1 MNISETMA
9 SIRWLMEKHL
19 GKYEYATDI
28 PIAHASVTE
37 RKDHVR
43 RAPVTSTFVLEAI
56 KRYKAGQHIKSIA
69 KALDS
74 TETTVGNIVHR
85 RKYYHD
91 LPHTKK
97 DIIAY
102 MKNKGRE

>member
-19 GKYEYATDI
+19 GKYEYASDM
-28 PIAHASVTE
+28 PICSTSVTE

-43 RAPVTSTFVLEAI
+43 RAPVTSAFVLEAI
-56 KRYKAGQHIKSIA
+56 RRYKEGQHIKSIA
-69 KALDS
+69 KDLDS

-85 RKYYHD
+85 RKYYSD
-91 LPHTKK
+91 LPTTKK
-97 DIIAY
+97 EIISY
-102 MKNKGRE
+102 MKKKGRE

>member
-1 MNISETMA
+1 MNISETMS

-85 RKYYHD
+85 RKYYSD

>member
-19 GKYEYATDI
+19 GKYEYASDM
-28 PIAHASVTE
+28 PICSTSVTE

-43 RAPVTSTFVLEAI
+43 RAPVTSAFVLEAI
-56 KRYKAGQHIKSIA
+56 RRYKAGQHIKSIA
-69 KALDS
+69 KDLDS

-85 RKYYHD
+85 RKYYSD
-91 LPHTKK
+91 LPTTKK
-97 DIIAY
+97 EIISY
-102 MKNKGRE
+102 MKKKGRE

>member
-19 GKYEYATDI
+19 GKYESSSDI
-28 PIAHASVTE
+28 PISYANVTE

-43 RAPVTSTFVLEAI
+43 RAPVTSKFVLEAI
-56 KRYKAGQHIKSIA
+56 RRYKDGQPIKFIA
-69 KALDS
+69 RDMDS

-85 RKYYHD
+85 RKYYSD

-102 MKNKGRE
+102 MKKKGRE

>member
-1 MNISETMA
+1 MA

-56 KRYKAGQHIKSIA
+56 KRYKEGQHIKFIA

-91 LPHTKK
+91 LPHSKK

>member
-19 GKYEYATDI
+19 GKYEYASDI
-28 PIAHASVTE
+28 PICSTSVTE

-56 KRYKAGQHIKSIA
+56 KRYKEGQHIKSIA

>member
-19 GKYEYATDI
+19 GKYEYASDM
-28 PIAHASVTE
+28 PICSTSVTE

-43 RAPVTSTFVLEAI
+43 RAPVTSAFVLEAI
-56 KRYKAGQHIKSIA
+56 KRYKEGQHIKSIA
-69 KALDS
+69 KDLDS

-85 RKYYHD
+85 RKYYSD

-97 DIIAY
+97 QIIAY

>member
-1 MNISETMA
+1 MNISETME
-9 SIRWLMEKHL
+9 SIRWLFDKHL

-28 PIAHASVTE
+28 PIARASLSE

-43 RAPVTSTFVLEAI
+43 RPPVTSAFVLEAI
-56 KRYKAGQHIKSIA
+56 KRYKDGHQIKFIA
-69 KALDS
+69 RDMGS

-97 DIIAY
+97 EIIAY
-102 MKNKGRE
+102 MKKKGRE

>member
-19 GKYEYATDI
+19 GKYEYASDM
-28 PIAHASVTE
+28 PICSTSVTE

-43 RAPVTSTFVLEAI
+43 RAPVTSAFVLEAI
-56 KRYKAGQHIKSIA
+56 RRYKEGQHIKSIA
-69 KALDS
+69 KDLDS
-74 TETTVGNIVHR
+74 TETTIGNIVHR

>member
-19 GKYEYATDI
+19 GKYENSTDI
-28 PIAHASVTE
+28 PIGSISVTD

-43 RAPVTSTFVLEAI
+43 RPPVTTAVVLEALRLYKEGQQI
-56 KRYKAGQHIKSIA
+56 KAIA
-69 KALDS
+69 KKLDS
-74 TETTVGNIVHR
+74 TDTTVGNIVHR
-85 RKYYHD
+85 RKYYSD

>member
-9 SIRWLMEKHL
+9 SIRWLIEKHL
-19 GKYEYATDI
+19 GKYEYASDM
-28 PIAHASVTE
+28 PICSTSVTE

-43 RAPVTSTFVLEAI
+43 RAPVTSAFVLEAI
-56 KRYKAGQHIKSIA
+56 RRYKEGQHIKSIA
-69 KALDS
+69 KDLDS

-85 RKYYHD
+85 RKYYSD

-97 DIIAY
+97 QIIAY

>member
-1 MNISETMA
+1 MNISETMS

-19 GKYEYATDI
+19 GKYESSSDM
-28 PIAHASVTE
+28 PICSTSVTE

-43 RAPVTSTFVLEAI
+43 RAPVTSAFVLEAI
-56 KRYKAGQHIKSIA
+56 RRYKEGQHIKSIA
-69 KALDS
+69 KDLDS

-85 RKYYHD
+85 RKYYSD

-97 DIIAY
+97 QIIAY

>member
-56 KRYKAGQHIKSIA
+56 KRYKEGQHIKSIA

-91 LPHTKK
+91 LPHSKK

>member
-1 MNISETMA
+1 
-9 SIRWLMEKHL
+9 
-19 GKYEYATDI
+19 
-28 PIAHASVTE
+28 
-37 RKDHVR
+37 
-43 RAPVTSTFVLEAI
+43 LEAI

>member
-1 MNISETMA
+1 
-9 SIRWLMEKHL
+9 MEKHL
-19 GKYEYATDI
+19 GKYESTSDI
-28 PIAHASVTE
+28 PIGHVSVTE

-43 RAPVTSTFVLEAI
+43 RAPVTSAVVLEAI
-56 KRYKAGQHIKSIA
+56 RRYKEGQHIKSIA
-69 KALDS
+69 KDLDS
-74 TETTVGNIVHR
+74 TETTIGNIVHR
-85 RKYYHD
+85 RMYYSD

>member
-1 MNISETMA
+1 MNISETME
-9 SIRWLMEKHL
+9 SIRWLFDKHL
-19 GKYEYATDI
+19 GKYESQSDVPLGKI
-28 PIAHASVTE
+28 SERE

-43 RAPVTSTFVLEAI
+43 RAPVTSNFILEAI
-56 KRYKAGQHIKSIA
+56 RRYKDGQPIKFIA
-69 KALDS
+69 RDMDS

-85 RKYYHD
+85 RKYYSD

-102 MKNKGRE
+102 MAKKGRA

>member
-19 GKYEYATDI
+19 GKYEYASDI
-28 PIAHASVTE
+28 PICSTSVTE

-43 RAPVTSTFVLEAI
+43 RAPVTSAVVLEAI
-56 KRYKAGQHIKSIA
+56 RRYKSGQHIKSIA
-69 KALDS
+69 KDLDS
-74 TETTVGNIVHR
+74 TETTIGNIVHR
-85 RKYYHD
+85 RKYYSD
-91 LPHTKK
+91 LPYTKK
-97 DIIAY
+97 QIIAY

>member
-19 GKYEYATDI
+19 GKYEYASDM
-28 PIAHASVTE
+28 PICSTSVTE

-43 RAPVTSTFVLEAI
+43 RAPVTSAFVLEAI
-56 KRYKAGQHIKSIA
+56 RRYKEGQHIKSIA
-69 KALDS
+69 KDLDS

-85 RKYYHD
+85 RKYYSD

-97 DIIAY
+97 QIIAY

>member
-1 MNISETMA
+1 MA

-74 TETTVGNIVHR
+74 TETTIGNIVHR
-85 RKYYHD
+85 RKYYSD
-91 LPHTKK
+91 LPHTKI

>member
-85 RKYYHD
+85 RKYYSD